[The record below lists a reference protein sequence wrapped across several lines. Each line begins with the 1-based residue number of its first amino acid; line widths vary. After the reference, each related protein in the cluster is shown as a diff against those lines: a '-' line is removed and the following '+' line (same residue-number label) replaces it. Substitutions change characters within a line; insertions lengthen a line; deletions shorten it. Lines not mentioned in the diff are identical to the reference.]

1 MIARLRDENMLNCA
15 IIAVVSC
22 MHIILDLCIRV
33 SHLYTHEICVYHCVC
48 IPSPI
53 FAMPESEDSCMDWAF
68 LCSSS
73 RSEHKPGDKD

>member
-22 MHIILDLCIRV
+22 MHMILDLCIRV
-33 SHLYTHEICVYHCVC
+33 SHLHTQDMC